1 MFHSPGAVL
10 EEGAVEVGECTVTQP
25 TVVVLGSEGFGLRT
39 NTRRACTATV
49 SIAAGSPAITG
60 AEQTAQLV
68 DSLNVSVA
76 TGILLH
82 DLIRRRHAG
91 NANAGSPTL

>member
-1 MFHSPGAVL
+1 M
-10 EEGAVEVGECTVTQP
+10 EVGECIVSQP

-49 SIAAGSPAITG
+49 SIAAGSPGLAG
-60 AEQTAQLV
+60 AEQAAQLV

-82 DLIRRRHAG
+82 DLIRRSQSSSADT
-91 NANAGSPTL
+91 GSRPLLLQQA